1 MTKIDLS
8 REANLFRKEMGE
20 DAYSPIDI
28 FAMAL
33 RIKDTTTVFA
43 ELGKNISGIFCRT
56 TKSNIIIINS
66 EMTLGRQRFSM
77 AHELYH
83 WKYDKE
89 AKTIVCATTGSRDN
103 LNERKADIFAANL
116 LMPRDGLFMYV
127 EELKAGGEHLSL
139 ADVIKLEQYFQVSHS
154 AMLIR
159 LKDEKLIT
167 SSEYAQYCD
176 RGLAKAE
183 MITEDLSLYRKT
195 GENKTKGYYLKKAKA
210 LYDEGKIGDSK
221 YAELL
226 KDAFMEDIITG
237 ELEIGEDTFEQE
249 ILF

>member
-1 MTKIDLS
+1 MAKIDLS

-56 TKSNIIIINS
+56 EKSNIIIINS
-66 EMTLGRQRFSM
+66 EMSLGRQRFSM

-89 AKTIVCATTGSRDN
+89 NKTIVCAASGGKDN
-103 LNERKADIFAANL
+103 LNERCADVFAANL
-116 LMPRDGLFMYV
+116 LMPRDGLFAYA
-127 EELKAGGEHLSL
+127 EELKSDKESLSL
-139 ADVIKLEQYFQVSHS
+139 ADVIKLEQYFQVSHA

-159 LKDEKLIT
+159 LKEEKLIT
-167 SSEYAQYCD
+167 PAEYTKYCD
-176 RGLAKAE
+176 RGLATEE
-183 MITEDLSLYRKT
+183 MLTEDLSLYRKT
-195 GENKTKGYYLKKAKA
+195 GENKTNGYYLKKAKV
-210 LYDEGKIGDSK
+210 LHDEGKISDSK

-226 KDAFMEDIITG
+226 KDAFMEDILTG
-237 ELEIGEDTFEQE
+237 DLDIKEDTFEQE